1 MSHITH
7 KDEPYWVKGL
17 KNKHKNDILYKYILL
32 FLFIP
37 CLLLLTIPFI
47 APDFIY
53 IDIVIFI
60 SYAGFFLTF
69 ILFLNIHFNYLNI
82 DCLAYYLHKV
92 GSDLNN
98 FSDSDYYFKTNQA
111 FTNKAMKIIKHYKN
125 DKRNVF
131 SGNISDFFSNLEQIC
146 LRLNFLYS
154 NECDHTTY
162 AETKRKLSYD
172 IIKLGELIK
181 KEQSYLSSAHIETI
195 TNILHISVDVPEKP
209 FESQTTHINISQPYF
224 LKVIEF
230 FVIAFVLIFFGS
242 IKFVE
247 YFLKP
252 DLISYDAILLFSGTI
267 LVGLL
272 TQIKHIIK
280 K

>member
-1 MSHITH
+1 MTYIPH
-7 KDEPYWVKGL
+7 KDEPHWVKGL
-17 KNKHKNDILYKYILL
+17 KNKHKNDTLYKSILL
-32 FLFIP
+32 VLFIP
-37 CLLLLTIPFI
+37 CLLLLAIPFI
-47 APDFIY
+47 APDLIY
-53 IDIVIFI
+53 IDIIVLI

-69 ILFLNIHFNYLNI
+69 ILFFKFHFNYLNI
-82 DCLAYYLHKV
+82 DCLAYYLYKV
-92 GSDLNN
+92 GCDLNN
-98 FSDSDYYFKTNQA
+98 FSDSDYYSKRNQA
-111 FTNKAMKIIKHYKN
+111 FTKKAIKIIKHYRN
-125 DKRNVF
+125 NERNVF

-172 IIKLGELIK
+172 IIKLGELIN

-195 TNILHISVDVPEKP
+195 TNILNISVDVPEIP

-230 FVIAFVLIFFGS
+230 SVIAFVLIFFGT

-252 DLISYDAILLFSGTI
+252 DLISHDTILLFSGTI

-272 TQIKHIIK
+272 TQIRHIIK